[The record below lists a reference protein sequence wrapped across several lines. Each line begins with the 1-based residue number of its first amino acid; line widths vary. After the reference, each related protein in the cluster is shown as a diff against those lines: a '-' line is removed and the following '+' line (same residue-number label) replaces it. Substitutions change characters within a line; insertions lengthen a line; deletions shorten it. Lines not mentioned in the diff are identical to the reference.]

1 MAAGGESIWSLVFKF
16 FNFAVLVGLLIYFVG
31 KPLKSYLAKRHQTVK
46 TQLEE
51 TQKALKEAEALRAQ
65 YQERMDRLDGEIEVF
80 KKETLQEAEKEKK
93 KIIDEAMVFAARI
106 REQAR
111 LTAEQENK
119 EVARRIKEEISR
131 LTVGQAEKLIA
142 EKITQS
148 DHDKLVED
156 FIVKLRSMN

>member
-1 MAAGGESIWSLVFKF
+1 MAPGGESIWSWVFKF

-31 KPLKSYLAKRHQTVK
+31 KPLKGFLKKRHQTVK
-46 TQLEE
+46 AQLEE
-51 TQKALKEAEALRAQ
+51 TQNALSEAQALRARYQEKMDRLEGEMDAFRKQTMQEAEA
-65 YQERMDRLDGEIEVF
+65 
-80 KKETLQEAEKEKK
+80 EKK
-93 KIIDEAMVFAARI
+93 KIIDEAMGFAARI

-131 LTVGQAEKLIA
+131 LTVEQAEKLIT

-148 DHDKLVED
+148 DHDRLVED
-156 FIVKLRSMN
+156 FIAKLRSMN

>member
-1 MAAGGESIWSLVFKF
+1 
-16 FNFAVLVGLLIYFVG
+16 
-31 KPLKSYLAKRHQTVK
+31 
-46 TQLEE
+46 
-51 TQKALKEAEALRAQ
+51 ALKEAEALRAQ

-80 KKETLQEAEKEKK
+80 KKETLQEAETEKK